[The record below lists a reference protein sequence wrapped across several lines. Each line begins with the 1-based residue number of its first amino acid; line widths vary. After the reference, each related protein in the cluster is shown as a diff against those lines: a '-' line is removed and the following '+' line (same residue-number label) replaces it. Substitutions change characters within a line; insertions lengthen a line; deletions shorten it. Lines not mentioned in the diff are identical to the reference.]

1 MAVCGEAGGLASPAV
16 VLPVAVFFVNTTI
29 CFWPLLIPFF
39 GVTVSKIGRSEAPA
53 NTDLKFWMWMNY
65 MVGEGQI
72 TGSELDPRLIAVYAF
87 EYLGTLMVCRV
98 WVPSGPAIGTFIQRM
113 LAKSVCKNYNKKTPV
128 SI

>member
-98 WVPSGPAIGTFIQRM
+98 WVPSGPAIGTFIQKM
-113 LAKSVCKNYNKKTPV
+113 LAKSVCKNYN
-128 SI
+128 